1 MPKEKQIPRESLNT
15 LAGRL
20 EVAMSEAGYTQE
32 SLADAVNTSQAT
44 ISRILNNITQRSQY
58 LGKIAK
64 VLNVSEQW
72 LMFGDQSNVEKPN
85 VAVKT
90 WDKDTALPDSMIAV
104 PYFKDMTLSAGH
116 GALNSDIAHS
126 GSVLWFS
133 KSFLRRQGACPEK
146 VFCITVAGDSMEP
159 RYEEGGIVIIDTTLP
174 INVIDGKAYAIHYE
188 GEDFIK
194 YLRRLPGNQLLITSE
209 NKIYEPF
216 KMDADDVKIIGR
228 VIGYQRED

>member
-1 MPKEKQIPRESLNT
+1 MST
-15 LAGRL
+15 LADRINKRMEELGRNQSDIARAIG
-20 EVAMSEAGYTQE
+20 VSPTAITKI
-32 SLADAVNTSQAT
+32 TSGET
-44 ISRILNNITQRSQY
+44 KRSKY
-58 LGKIAK
+58 LGDIAK
-64 VLNVSEQW
+64 YLGVTESWLIFGVEPNAKRLDANVK
-72 LMFGDQSNVEKPN
+72 V
-85 VAVKT
+85 
-90 WDKDTALPDSMIAV
+90 WDKNSNIPDGMIAV

-116 GALNSDIAHS
+116 GALNSDMQHS
-126 GSVLWFS
+126 GATLWFS

-216 KMDADDVKIIGR
+216 KMDADEVKIIGR

>member
-1 MPKEKQIPRESLNT
+1 MREENYNNEVGIRIQQKMRELRISQED
-15 LAGRL
+15 LAGL
-20 EVAMSEAGYTQE
+20 VG
-32 SLADAVNTSQAT
+32 TSQNT
-44 ISRILNNITQRSQY
+44 ISKIVRGAVRNSSFLPDIAEA
-58 LGKIAK
+58 LG
-64 VLNVSEQW
+64 VSELW
-72 LMFGDQSNVEKPN
+72 LRYGDLTGNAE
-85 VAVKT
+85 AVKT
-90 WDKDTALPDSMIAV
+90 QTKAWDKNTVIPDGMIAV

-116 GALNSDIAHS
+116 GALNSDMQHS
-126 GSVLWFS
+126 GATLWFS

-216 KMDADDVKIIGR
+216 KMDADEVKIIGR